1 MYGSRRTFG
10 RNQRSLFRRRVGG
23 GIASPR
29 RSRGERIFRQG
40 TQEERQSK
48 QKSYLKSA
56 LIAFG
61 VILFFNWLF
70 PNVIPFD
77 TFELWQI
84 RQGSWY
90 DDWLMASWPIF
101 AWAVGVTVLFSL
113 FTRNTRK
120 QNLMAEQLFAVGTLQ
135 SVIAGVLEE
144 ISFRWLIFISAV
156 VGIKIGNF
164 LFFGW
169 AGFGIGE
176 WFELHVAGPVVNFLT
191 LGYLSDVLANPE
203 SWAVGAAML
212 SANAFFR
219 DGHKYLGFFGY
230 INSWFIGMFMFWLLF
245 QYGLLA
251 CILAHFVYD
260 FLIDVVRYGDMV
272 IERSMGWGK

>member
-1 MYGSRRTFG
+1 MYRSRRTPGSGIF
-10 RNQRSLFRRRVGG
+10 QRRGHDEVTLP
-23 GIASPR
+23 I
-29 RSRGERIFRQG
+29 RSRGERIFLKATR
-40 TQEERQSK
+40 EEGQSK
-48 QKSYLKSA
+48 QKNYLVA
-56 LIAFG
+56 AFTAFW

-70 PNVIPFD
+70 PDVIPFD
-77 TFELWQI
+77 TFELWRI
-84 RQGSWY
+84 RQGIWS
-90 DDWLMASWPIF
+90 DWLMASWPIF
-101 AWAVGVTVLFSL
+101 AWAVGVTVLVSL

-135 SVIAGVLEE
+135 SVVAGVLEE

-230 INSWFIGMFMFWLLF
+230 VNSWFIGMFMFWLLF

-260 FLIDVVRYGDMV
+260 FLIDVVRYGGMV

>member
-1 MYGSRRTFG
+1 MYRSRRTPGSGIF
-10 RNQRSLFRRRVGG
+10 QRRGHDEVTLP
-23 GIASPR
+23 I
-29 RSRGERIFRQG
+29 RSRGERIFLKA
-40 TQEERQSK
+40 TQEEGRSN
-48 QKSYLKSA
+48 YFVA
-56 LIAFG
+56 AFTAFL

-70 PNVIPFD
+70 PDVIPFD
-77 TFELWQI
+77 TFELWRI
-84 RQGSWY
+84 RQGIWS
-90 DDWLMASWPIF
+90 DWLVASWPIF
-101 AWAVGVTVLFSL
+101 AWAVGVTVLVSL

-135 SVIAGVLEE
+135 SVVAGVWEE

-156 VGIKIGNF
+156 VGIKIVNF
-164 LFFGW
+164 LFFG
-169 AGFGIGE
+169 FPE
-176 WFELHVAGPVVNFLT
+176 WFELHVVGPVANFLT

-212 SANAFFR
+212 SANALFGN
-219 DGHKYLGFFGY
+219 DHKYLGFFGY
-230 INSWFIGMFMFWLLF
+230 VNSWFIGMFMFWLLF

-260 FLIDVVRYGDMV
+260 FLIGVIRYGDRV